1 MPPGHCLLLWGARAG
16 MDTRGT
22 PPNSPGT
29 SLEGQIMVMPAEDPE
44 DHPQGLS
51 VKMPPPP
58 LPWAPE
64 N

>member
-1 MPPGHCLLLWGARAG
+1 